1 MLYLPPY
8 SPDLNPIEHCS
19 HTIKSYLK
27 CINISS
33 SCWSSYYL
41 GLSFSLEKI

>member
-1 MLYLPPY
+1 M
-8 SPDLNPIEHCS
+8 NPIEHCS

-33 SCWSSYYL
+33 SCW
-41 GLSFSLEKI
+41 

>member
-1 MLYLPPY
+1 M
-8 SPDLNPIEHCS
+8 NPIEHCS

-33 SCWSSYYL
+33 CCW
-41 GLSFSLEKI
+41 